1 MRFYVEFGRNLRRQR
16 QRPGA
21 ILSQDSLARRVGLSR
36 TSVTNIEKGRQQL
49 PLHMLYAFADA
60 LGVEP
65 IALLPDKKQL
75 SQQGKRV
82 VINLNALPPD
92 VADFVDRVASNESK

>member
-1 MRFYVEFGRNLRRQR
+1 
-16 QRPGA
+16 
-21 ILSQDSLARRVGLSR
+21 
-36 TSVTNIEKGRQQL
+36 
-49 PLHMLYAFADA
+49 MLYAFADA

-65 IALLPDKKQL
+65 ITLLPDKKQL

-82 VINLNALPPD
+82 VIDLNALPPD